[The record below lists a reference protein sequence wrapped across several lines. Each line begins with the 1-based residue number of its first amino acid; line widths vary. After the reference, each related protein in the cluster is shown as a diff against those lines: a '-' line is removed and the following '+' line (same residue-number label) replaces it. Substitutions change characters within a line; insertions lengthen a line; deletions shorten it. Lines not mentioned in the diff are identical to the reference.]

1 MGVRVSLRSFG
12 CLCSIFSIALT
23 LDCCWYDRGSSSTTT
38 TGAGPGVGTTRS
50 LPPAPPTASSGSI
63 PSVSRTAS
71 ASSPAVL
78 SSKPSTSEYFWSYA
92 GEAAESTY
100 SSVAGAFSSIP
111 FWKDESSSAEPSSST
126 HPSKTVMTNHPPPS
140 VDGSSSSGNIASF
153 LKKPDLISMLNYNP
167 YIGVRGGR
175 YNHPAPPSSMSAVR
189 SLLSVV
195 PLDASTTTKFDLD
208 VVSIPAHGDSIHS
221 DGGIGGVGGHDTP
234 IPGSTPSSSTKR
246 FSMPAIA
253 AASSTPSETASQ
265 LAEGTV
271 RAFRDIALDEA
282 VELHNALRYWSYRW
296 ERPLLSWL
304 EAGPTGKSG
313 TTLLV

>member
-1 MGVRVSLRSFG
+1 MPSVS
-12 CLCSIFSIALT
+12 T
-23 LDCCWYDRGSSSTTT
+23 
-38 TGAGPGVGTTRS
+38 
-50 LPPAPPTASSGSI
+50 TASS
-63 PSVSRTAS
+63 
-71 ASSPAVL
+71 SSPAIL

-100 SSVAGAFSSIP
+100 STVTGAFSNLP
-111 FWKDESSSAEPSSST
+111 FWKDENSSEEPPSTSSST
-126 HPSKTVMTNHPPPS
+126 HPSRAVMTNLPPPS
-140 VDGSSSSGNIASF
+140 VDDSNSSGNIASF

-195 PLDASTTTKFDLD
+195 PLDASTTKFDVDL
-208 VVSIPAHGDSIHS
+208 VSIPSHGDSIHS
-221 DGGIGGVGGHDTP
+221 DGGIGGVGGHHDIP
-234 IPGSTPSSSTKR
+234 IPGSTPSSSYKR

-253 AASSTPSETASQ
+253 ASSSTPSETASQ

-304 EAGPTGKSG
+304 EAGPTG
-313 TTLLV
+313 T